1 MHIVLI
7 VIYCL
12 MAALI
17 LFGLT
22 FHDKMVSAQRRPETA
37 RPLIVIEGGKSKLRR
52 RSLTGT

>member
-12 MAALI
+12 TVAVI

-22 FHDKMVSAQRRPETA
+22 FHDELISERRRKRKIA
-37 RPLIVIEGGKSKLRR
+37 KSLILINGGKPKLRR
-52 RSLTGT
+52 RA

>member
-1 MHIVLI
+1 MQIILI

-22 FHDKMVSAQRRPETA
+22 FDRELQDERRRKKTPK
-37 RPLIVIEGGKSKLRR
+37 LIVIDGGKAKLHRR
-52 RSLTGT
+52 A

>member
-22 FHDKMVSAQRRPETA
+22 FHDEVASEQRRKQEMAKRLT
-37 RPLIVIEGGKSKLRR
+37 VIDGGKARLRR
-52 RSLTGT
+52 RA